1 MLDIPANKPLRELH
15 EITAASDTRDYLAQ
29 AARQAVAYD
38 DYELI
43 VDVDAH
49 LQEGGF
55 WGEIIELLDNDVL
68 RQTAQGMLRPGAMPL
83 INMQAGMNF
92 QSMSGR
98 IPHQSGPLEKTED
111 PAKDGHRFVQI
122 VRRTVESMG
131 LDYQVIFPT
140 SMLHLGMNPIEEIES
155 GLARAYCRWLTEK
168 ILPED
173 DRIVGLI
180 YLPFNSPREC
190 EKLVQQY
197 GTRRGVIGFTI
208 CAVRHTPVHHNQY
221 ARLY

>member
-1 MLDIPANKPLRELH
+1 MLDIPANKPLRELP
-15 EITAASDTRDYLAQ
+15 EITAASDTREYLAQ
-29 AARQAVAYD
+29 AARQAVVYD

-68 RQTAQGMLRPGAMPL
+68 RQTAQGMLRPGALPL
-83 INMQAGMNF
+83 INMSAGMNF

-98 IPHQSGPLEKTED
+98 IPHQSGPLEKTDD
-111 PAKDGHRFVQI
+111 PAKSGHRFVQI

-140 SMLHLGMNPIEEIES
+140 SMLHLGLHPVEELET
-155 GLARAYCRWLTEK
+155 GLARA
-168 ILPED
+168 
-173 DRIVGLI
+173 
-180 YLPFNSPREC
+180 
-190 EKLVQQY
+190 
-197 GTRRGVIGFTI
+197 
-208 CAVRHTPVHHNQY
+208 
-221 ARLY
+221 